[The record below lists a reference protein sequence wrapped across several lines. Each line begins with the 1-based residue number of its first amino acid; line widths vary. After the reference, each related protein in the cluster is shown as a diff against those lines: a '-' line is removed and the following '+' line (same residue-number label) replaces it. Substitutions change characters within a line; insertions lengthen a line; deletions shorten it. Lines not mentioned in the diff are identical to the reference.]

1 MLGSIERRNR
11 HKKFCFVKANGISY
25 YVNDPYRQWQDGDIV
40 SFIPGSDS
48 KGPVAR
54 EINIIERG
62 SNVTENGNS

>member
-1 MLGSIERRNR
+1 MLGIVKRRNK
-11 HKKFCFVKANGISY
+11 HKKFCFIVANGISY
-25 YVNDPYRQWQDGDIV
+25 YCNDPFRKWQDGDIV